1 VSTIRFYF
9 DEHIANAIADGLRRR
24 GVDVL
29 TLAEAGRLGASD
41 EDHLSYALTQ
51 QRVLVTHD
59 ADFLRLA
66 ARGLPH
72 AGIVY
77 SPQGRTV
84 GDMIRT
90 LALIAQVLTAE
101 EMHGRIEYV

>member
-1 VSTIRFYF
+1 MSQIRFYF

-24 GVDVL
+24 GFDVL
-29 TLAEAGRLGASD
+29 TLAEAGRLGTSD
-41 EDHLSYALTQ
+41 EAHLEYALEQ

-90 LALIAQVLTAE
+90 LTLIAQVLTAE